1 MRTVSFVLSLVIA
14 FAGASIAASSQAGTS
29 ESGLPGIGTF
39 SYVGDPIEGA
49 SSPLVVATR

>member
-1 MRTVSFVLSLVIA
+1 MVIA